1 MRKQMKKYYGGV
13 EAGGTKFICIVA
25 AGPGEILAQE
35 RFPTTRP
42 EETIGK
48 TIAFFRPFVDSKQI
62 DAVGIASFGPVDL
75 NEKSKTYGF
84 ITSTPKPGWAQADL
98 VGSIQRGLGV
108 SCAFDTDV
116 NAAAR
121 GEYYW
126 IPENRDL
133 DPLLYITV
141 GTGIGV
147 GAIVNGKT
155 LHGLIHPEAGHMFIP
170 HDRTA
175 DPFPGVCPFH
185 EDCLEGLATGP
196 SMAKRWGQPAETLP
210 DDHPG
215 WDLEAKYLGY
225 MISNLILNFSP
236 KRIVLGG
243 GVPQHAGLIDKV
255 RKNVQQQINGY
266 VRSPKVLEQID
277 QLIVPPALG
286 NQAGVMGAI
295 ALAIPE

>member
-1 MRKQMKKYYGGV
+1 MNTYYGGV

-25 AGPGEILAQE
+25 AGPDEILAQE

-48 TIAFFRPFVDSKQI
+48 TVEFFSPFIDSKQLDSI
-62 DAVGIASFGPVDL
+62 GIASFGPVDL
-75 NEKSKTYGF
+75 DPKSKTYGF
-84 ITSTPKPGWAQADL
+84 ITTTPKPGWAQTDL
-98 VGSIQRGLGV
+98 LGSIQRGLGV
-108 SCAFDTDV
+108 PCAFDTDV
-116 NAAAR
+116 NAAAQ

-126 IPENRDL
+126 NLENRDL

-147 GAIVNGKT
+147 GGIVNGKT
-155 LHGLIHPEAGHMFIP
+155 LHGLIHPEAGHMFLP

-185 EDCLEGLATGP
+185 GDCMEGLASGP
-196 SMAKRWGQPAETLP
+196 AMAKRWGQPAETLP

-215 WDLEAKYLGY
+215 WDLEAWYLGY
-225 MISNLILNFSP
+225 MISNLIFNFSP

-243 GVPQHAGLIDKV
+243 GVPQHSGLIEKV
-255 RKNVQQQINGY
+255 RKNIQQQLNGY
-266 VRSPKVLEQID
+266 IRSPKILEKID
-277 QLIVPPALG
+277 ELIIPPTLG
-286 NQAGVMGAI
+286 SQAGVMGAI
-295 ALAIPE
+295 ALAIAQTGK